1 MSQKI
6 TIDGTEYDLDNLSET
21 ARNQIINLRAT
32 EQEIARTQ
40 ALLAM
45 LQTARTTYAQVLK
58 NELGKVGK
66 KAPSKKK

>member
-45 LQTARTTYAQVLK
+45 LQTARTTYTQVLK
-58 NELGKVGK
+58 NELGE
-66 KAPSKKK
+66 AD